1 MLQLRKLNGLLI
13 GLTIEI
19 LHLYPGAGLIFLKS
33 YLAISDEIN
42 YNILL

>member
-1 MLQLRKLNGLLI
+1 MLI

-19 LHLYPGAGLIFLKS
+19 LHLYPGAGVIFLKS
-33 YLAISDEIN
+33 YLAISGEIN